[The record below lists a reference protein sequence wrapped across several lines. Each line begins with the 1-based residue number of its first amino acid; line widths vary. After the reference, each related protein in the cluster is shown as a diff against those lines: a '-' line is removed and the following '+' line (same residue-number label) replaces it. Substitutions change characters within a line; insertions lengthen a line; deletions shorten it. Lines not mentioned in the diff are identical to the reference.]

1 MPITKMNL
9 LYKSLMKKEY
19 RLVEKT
25 PKNCFRISFIN
36 KLFSDCK
43 FIFLKR
49 DGRSNIN
56 SLIEGWKS
64 NGKYVRAKDLPV
76 NLNIS
81 GYIQLYNMSEA
92 TILHSPTLESV
103 FMVEETIQKHSQEC
117 GKYQLWKKLPK
128 KMMYQTFQV
137 ILDYLEQSGKIIID
151 KEGCVI
157 WTFNPARIKRLIK
170 EDLIV
175 R

>member
-1 MPITKMNL
+1 MAET
-9 LYKSLMKKEY
+9 
-19 RLVEKT
+19 
-25 PKNCFRISFIN
+25 
-36 KLFSDCK
+36 
-43 FIFLKR
+43 
-49 DGRSNIN
+49 
-56 SLIEGWKS
+56 
-64 NGKYVRAKDLPV
+64 
-76 NLNIS
+76 
-81 GYIQLYNMSEA
+81 

-103 FMVEETIQKHSQEC
+103 IMVEKAIQKYSQEC
-117 GKYQLWKKLPK
+117 GKYQLWKRLPK

-157 WTFNPARIKRLIK
+157 WTFNPKRIKRLIR